1 MLGQIANYCPID
13 GLTSGAWRS
22 RADESV
28 VFVAINKVS

>member
-13 GLTSGAWRS
+13 GLASGAWRS

-28 VFVAINKVS
+28 VL

>member
-1 MLGQIANYCPID
+1 MLGQIVNYCPID

-28 VFVAINKVS
+28 VL